1 MWPFNDPRNAQDDAN
16 QYLNKIEPMLTD
28 NYQNYMDAGRDPSAL
43 QNKWMSE
50 FQQSPGQQFAMEQ
63 ALKQQRGYA
72 RGQGMGGT
80 ESQQLGAGRL
90 AAALQNDQMQQYYNN
105 NKGLFDSGLGATQ
118 SYTGDMSNLYGTQG
132 QLAYNQAREENT
144 GWNDILQG
152 LLQGAGGA
160 AMGYATGGL
169 PGAAIGGLGGF
180 AGGFGG
186 NDKNGWNV
194 GQFGQAMN
202 NSRYGGFASN
212 GQGQGQQPM
221 QQDMRAYG
229 FNNPNVKN
237 YPQSPLF

>member
-16 QYLNKIEPMLTD
+16 QYLNKIEPMLTE
-28 NYQNYMDAGRDPSAL
+28 NYQGYMDAGRDPSAM
-43 QNKWMSE
+43 QNKWMSD

-90 AAALQNDQMQQYYNN
+90 AAALSNDQMQQYFNN
-105 NKGLFDSGLGATQ
+105 NRDLFNTGLGATQ

-160 AMGYATGGL
+160 AMGYATKGL
-169 PGAAIGGLGGF
+169 PGALAGGLGGF
-180 AGGFGG
+180 GAGMSG
-186 NDKNGWNV
+186 NKNGWDVNK
-194 GQFGQAMN
+194 FGQNMN
-202 NSRYGGFASN
+202 NANYGGFASN
-212 GQGQGQQPM
+212 GQGQP
-221 QQDMRAYG
+221 QDMRGYG

>member
-1 MWPFNDPRNAQDDAN
+1 MWPFSNPRNAAEDAN
-16 QYLNKIEPMLTD
+16 EHLNKIEPMLTE
-28 NYQNYMDAGRDPSAL
+28 NYSPYLDAGRDPSAL
-43 QNKWMSE
+43 QNRWMSE
-50 FQQSPGQQFAMEQ
+50 FSQSPGQRFAMEQ

-90 AAALQNDQMQQYYNN
+90 AAALSNDQMQQYFNN
-105 NKGLFDSGLGATQ
+105 NRELFSTGLGATQ
-118 SYTGDMSNLYGTQG
+118 NYTGDMANLYGTQG
-132 QLAYNQAREENT
+132 QLAYNDAREQNT

-160 AMGYATGGL
+160 AMGFATGGL

-180 AGGFGG
+180 AGGMGG
-186 NDKNGWNV
+186 KDKNGWNV

-202 NSRYGGFASN
+202 NSKYGGFASKD
-212 GQGQGQQPM
+212 QQQPM
-221 QQDMRAYG
+221 QQQDMRGYG
-229 FNNPNVKN
+229 FNNPNVQN